1 LSQLDENRRY
11 HSLDQLRAIM
21 MILGL
26 VLHSAVSFTIIPLGR
41 AWPYQD
47 ASRHVLFDVIE
58 TFIHE
63 FRMPLFFLM
72 AGFFT
77 AFLYYRRGPWGL
89 VRNRFLRVGVPF
101 VLFLA
106 VLLPLTQSGFTYT
119 MSGGARGGSDAALA
133 YLGNPSGWYERLRT
147 IHLWFLYY
155 LILFYAVIA
164 LAMPVLRRLTRAWSG
179 SVVPRLG
186 RLIHHPVGP
195 FVGAATTFL
204 TLLPMRGAGL
214 DTETEFLV
222 QPKILAAYGVFMVFG
237 WVLYLNRREVDGFAR
252 RAWPFMFAGAAFS
265 AAHIGYSL
273 FVAPQYVLA
282 GKALAALA
290 MWTLIYGFMG
300 LFVRYYDRPKPL
312 GRYLSDASYWLYLV
326 HLPLTIWLPGLM
338 SGWDVSAF
346 VKSAVTLAV
355 TAFACLFT
363 YHYLVRSTAI
373 GALLNG
379 KRYPRALPRLDE
391 KGRHL
396 PAAATAA

>member
-1 LSQLDENRRY
+1 MSQLDENRRY

-26 VLHSAVSFTIIPLGR
+26 VIHSSTSFTTVSLGA
-41 AWPYQD
+41 AWPYRD
-47 ASRHVLFDVIE
+47 ASRHVLFDVSVN
-58 TFIHE
+58 FIHL

-77 AFLYYRRGPWGL
+77 AFLYYRQGPGGFL
-89 VRNRFLRVGVPF
+89 RNRLRRVVVPF

-106 VLLPLTQSGFTYT
+106 VLYPPTLAGFIFA
-119 MSGGARGGSDAALA
+119 MSGGAKGGYWPAREF
-133 YLGNPSGWYERLRT
+133 LGNPSGWYQGLHT

-155 LILFYAVIA
+155 LILFYAALA
-164 LAMPVLRRLTRAWSG
+164 LAMPLVRRLARGWSHL
-179 SVVPRLG
+179 VVSRLG

-195 FVGAATTFL
+195 FLGATATFL
-204 TLLPMRGAGL
+204 TLLSMRDTGL
-214 DTETEFLV
+214 DTETSFFV

-237 WVLYLNRREVDGFAR
+237 WVLYLNRGEVDGFAR
-252 RAWPFMFAGAAFS
+252 RAWTFMVMGVALSGAHVGFILS
-265 AAHIGYSL
+265 AAPPP
-273 FVAPQYVLA
+273 AVL
-282 GKALAALA
+282 GKALVALA
-290 MWTLIYGFMG
+290 TWTLIYGFMG
-300 LFVRYYDRPKPL
+300 LFVRYYDRPTPL

-326 HLPLTIWLPGLM
+326 HLPLTIWLAGLM
-338 SGWDVSAF
+338 SAWSVSAI

-355 TAFACLFT
+355 TAFVCLSS

-391 KGRHL
+391 SDRL
-396 PAAATAA
+396 PATATAA